1 MVLNLKPISK
11 VLCAVMAVLGAA
23 MLLPCLVSAIYGE
36 SKEVLSFLICAVP
49 MMLIGVLVIKL
60 TPKEDNTVLR
70 MRDGFFIVGV
80 AWILMSVLGAL
91 PFVFSGAIPNFADAF
106 FETASGFSTTGS
118 TILSA
123 PELLPKGM
131 LFWRSFTHFL
141 GGMGVL
147 VLTIALL
154 PMLGIGG
161 AKIMRAET
169 TGPTMDA
176 MTTSINTTAKKLWFI
191 YTGFTIVEA
200 ALLMICGMDW
210 LDAFCNAFGTL
221 GTGGLATHGA
231 SIAYYNSATIEM
243 IIAFFMLFAGI
254 NFGLWYALF
263 QGKVKNFFKDA
274 ELRTYI
280 GIIAA
285 STIFLAV
292 VLTAKQT
299 YSSIW
304 ESLRY
309 AFFQVNTIIT
319 TTGFGTADFDLWP
332 IPCRLVIFLLMLVGG
347 CAGSTGGGM
356 KVIRIMIL
364 AKMTRQGADRK
375 LHPRRIAPLKIG
387 GKAVN
392 EATAYGV
399 AGFIILYVATL
410 VFGAFVISLSGVDT
424 ITALSA
430 SVACVSN
437 IGPGFNLVGPS
448 CTFAFFPGIIKIFE
462 ALLMIAGRLE
472 LYTIILLFTPQYW
485 NKNR

>member
-23 MLLPCLVSAIYGE
+23 MLLPCLVSVIFGE
-36 SKEVLSFLICAVP
+36 TKEALSFLYCALP
-49 MMLIGVLVIKL
+49 MMLIGILVIKL

-91 PFVFSGAIPNFADAF
+91 PFVISGSIPDFADAF
-106 FETASGFSTTGS
+106 FETASGFTTTGS
-118 TILSA
+118 TIVPV
-123 PELLPKGM
+123 PELLPKGI

-191 YTGFTIVEA
+191 YTGFTIGE
-200 ALLMICGMDW
+200 ALLLIVCGMDW
-210 LDAFCNAFGTL
+210 FDAFCHSFGTL
-221 GTGGLATHGA
+221 GTGGLSTHGA
-231 SIAYYNSATIEM
+231 SIAFYGNATFEM
-243 IIAFFMLFAGI
+243 IIAVFMMLAGI
-254 NFGLWYALF
+254 NFGLWYSLF
-263 QGKVKNFFKDA
+263 QGKVRNFFKDT
-274 ELRTYI
+274 ELRTYLS
-280 GIIAA
+280 IIAV
-285 STIFLAV
+285 STVFIAIMLLSKDMVAN
-292 VLTAKQT
+292 L
-299 YSSIW
+299 W
-304 ESLRY
+304 EGLRY
-309 AFFQVNTIIT
+309 AFFQVSSIIT
-319 TTGFGTADFDLWP
+319 TTGYGTTDFDLWP
-332 IPCRLVIFLLMLVGG
+332 IPCRLILFLLMLIGG
-347 CAGSTGGGM
+347 CAGSTGGGI
-356 KVIRIMIL
+356 KVIRLVIIS
-364 AKMTRQGADRK
+364 KMARRGADRK

-387 GKAVN
+387 GKPVS
-392 EATAYGV
+392 ESTAFGV
-399 AGFIILYVATL
+399 AGFIVLYFATL
-410 VFGAFVISLSGVDT
+410 IVGALVISLSGVDV

-437 IGPGFNLVGPS
+437 IGPGFNLVGPT
-448 CTFAFFPGIIKIFE
+448 CNFAFFPQIIKVFE